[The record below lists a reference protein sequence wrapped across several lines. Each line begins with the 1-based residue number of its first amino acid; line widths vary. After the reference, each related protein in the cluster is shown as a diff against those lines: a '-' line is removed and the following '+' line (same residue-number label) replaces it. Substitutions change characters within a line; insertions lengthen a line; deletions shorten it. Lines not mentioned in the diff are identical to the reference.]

1 MSTTTG
7 FCGGIRKI
15 VYTLVKKVPY
25 ENKLWVLIRSAVPRC
40 RASARHNICFH
51 IWVKQMTF

>member
-25 ENKLWVLIRSAVPRC
+25 ENKLWVLIRSAVPQRGT
-40 RASARHNICFH
+40 IYVF
-51 IWVKQMTF
+51 TFGLNR